1 LEARH
6 RLALREGQKE
16 NKKNHKKIN
25 EGKKN
30 MAKTKK
36 LLLSVVI
43 LSLLLVCIIFAA
55 LTPNVHAAEVNIQ
68 QRGLEVT
75 NSVIGLDLSK
85 YSVTTKEDLADQ
97 HASYLGL
104 VPQENVKYNLVSDSG
119 ELNVLYTFAE
129 GNLQMIQVLE
139 NFGKPITNKLPTVA
153 PKMAYDFLSDYQT
166 YTDNPLY
173 GELKSTLKGVD
184 AGKNLTKTEGNT
196 VLEVTY
202 IDGYTNFKWYYTDN
216 GAIAPYSKFIALSFK
231 NHFLSAFVDNWQFY
245 DVGSSNIKLSKE
257 EVSNIALE
265 AARTHSWSGKLDDDT
280 LDAAKFNSSNIKW
293 ASLTFDNSLGINNTR
308 SEDPLVLYPVWRV
321 GVALDKWYGQLYG
334 VVVAVWAD
342 TGEVRSVEEAWS
354 TLPQPSA
361 NANKEISLFSEA
373 SFLIAFPSTV
383 LLFAG
388 TSIWISRKKK
398 LHFQSLFKARSSKI
412 VGLMLFVLIAILLLA
427 PITGVSATSRGAAVW
442 GSESTGQNDPP
453 GTPRKSS
460 NEINLQQ
467 STAAFIAEAFGDN
480 GYTGGS
486 DGEINHQGSVN
497 LGSSKQQIL
506 SDIFYLTGYDDYVAV
521 VDFDHGNWAN
531 TTTFPTEGHY
541 MLEDNRGNW
550 YDDDGPGEHTN
561 PPQLHQD
568 TSGVYDYEIWGYG
581 GSTQKIAFAF
591 INTCASA
598 NLTLGNG
605 MIYGQ
610 WPIPDRAVGMPFAFT
625 GNPVSANYL
634 SSDGYQ
640 NPDTGSHVYIGFH
653 FGSPSLEQTIP
664 DPYYGSVH
672 HYEWVLDF
680 FEAALYEDISVN
692 QALDS
697 ASLQN
702 FGNEFVNS
710 PYRKDGFI
718 AHWEGLQPS
727 PDSAP
732 GQTMAVFG
740 NGNIRLKNFD
750 PSVHSVGR
758 PTTYAPA
765 SGIPNTNYTFTTSAA
780 DSSYGHTIRY
790 IFDWDDGT
798 YTTTG
803 YYANGEKVNASHSWS
818 SAGDKVVTVTAQCDT
833 GTYGSGV
840 SYNTIN
846 IVSHYW
852 LTVSAHDAY
861 VTNCPIDTNI
871 WIDGDWVDT
880 TSVSVY
886 LPYGEHTV
894 TVDNGPIYDEAWA
907 QDAYFVGFSGDCYDM
922 GYTPPTA
929 YVYIDGD
936 SAVDAIYFPYF

>member
-1 LEARH
+1 
-6 RLALREGQKE
+6 
-16 NKKNHKKIN
+16 
-25 EGKKN
+25 

-216 GAIAPYSKFIALSFK
+216 GTIAPYSKFIALSFK

-280 LDAAKFNSSNIKW
+280 LSTAKFNSSNIKW

-321 GVALDKWYGQLYG
+321 GVALDKWYDQLYG
-334 VVVAVWAD
+334 VVVVVWAD
-342 TGEVRSVEEAWS
+342 TGEVRSLEEAWS

-373 SFLIAFPSTV
+373 SFLIVFPSTMA
-383 LLFAG
+383 LFVG
-388 TSIWISRKKK
+388 TSIWIGRKKK
-398 LHFQSLFKARSSKI
+398 IHCQSLLKTRPSKR
-412 VGLMLFVLIAILLLA
+412 VRLMLIGLIVSILLSILLLG
-427 PITGVSATSRGAAVW
+427 PIATVSATSRGAAVW
-442 GSESTGQNDPP
+442 GSESTGQNDNPSKQ
-453 GTPRKSS
+453 RKSGP
-460 NEINLQQ
+460 EITLQQ
-467 STAAFIAEAFGDN
+467 STAAFIAEAFADN
-480 GYTGGS
+480 GYAGGS
-486 DGEINHQGSVN
+486 DSEINHQGSVN

-506 SDIFYLTGYDDYVAV
+506 NDVYYLTSNNDYTAV
-521 VDFDHGNWAN
+521 VDFDHGIYAWPWDPI
-531 TTTFPTEGHY
+531 FPNEKHY
-541 MLEDNRGNW
+541 MLEDNRGNY
-550 YDDDGPGEHTN
+550 YDADGPGVGENATWYSN
-561 PPQLHQD
+561 
-568 TSGVYDYEIWGYG
+568 TSAVYDEDVFAYG
-581 GSTQKIAFAF
+581 GSTQKIAFAL
-591 INTCASA
+591 INTCMSAS
-598 NLTLGNG
+598 LEFGNG
-605 MIYGQ
+605 LIYGQ
-610 WPIPDRAVGMPFAFT
+610 WPFYPDKAVGMPFAFT
-625 GNPVSANYL
+625 GRPVSYSTYAEPGKL
-634 SSDGYQ
+634 SNDGYLH
-640 NPDTGSHVYIGFH
+640 PDDGEQVYIGFPY
-653 FGSPSLEQTIP
+653 GSASLEQRLP
-664 DPYYGSVH
+664 HPNYAGPQYYL
-672 HYEWVLDF
+672 WVMDF
-680 FEAALYEDISVN
+680 FDAALNQDISVN

-697 ASLQN
+697 ASREN
-702 FGNEFVNS
+702 FGNDFLNS
-710 PYRKDGFI
+710 PLRTGFY
-718 AHWEGLQPS
+718 AYWWPNDPQP
-727 PDSAP
+727 DC
-732 GQTMAVFG
+732 TMAVYG
-740 NGNIRLKNFD
+740 NGNIRLENYD

-758 PTTYAPA
+758 PTTYGPT
-765 SGIPNTNYTFTTSAA
+765 SGLQNTNYTFTTSAA
-780 DSSYGHTIRY
+780 DSYGHTIRY

-803 YYANGEKVNASHSWS
+803 YYANGEKVSASHSWS

-840 SYNTIN
+840 SYNTIS

-886 LPYGEHTV
+886 LPTGEHTV
-894 TVDNGPIYDEAWA
+894 TVDNGPIYDEAWGG
-907 QDAYFVGFSGDCYDM
+907 DAYFVGFSGDYYEM
-922 GYTPPTA
+922 SYTPPTA

-936 SAVDAIYFPYF
+936 SAVDAIYFPYY